1 MQLFG
6 EMGRLHSELKAR
18 AAPHDHDPGHQHA
31 H

>member
-1 MQLFG
+1 
-6 EMGRLHSELKAR
+6 MGRLHSELKAR